1 MPSKDIEQIKRD
13 AQKKL
18 DEKRQKALEQIRKVK

>member
-18 DEKRQKALEQIRKVK
+18 DEKREKALEQIRKVK

>member
-18 DEKRQKALEQIRKVK
+18 DEKRQKALDQIRKVK